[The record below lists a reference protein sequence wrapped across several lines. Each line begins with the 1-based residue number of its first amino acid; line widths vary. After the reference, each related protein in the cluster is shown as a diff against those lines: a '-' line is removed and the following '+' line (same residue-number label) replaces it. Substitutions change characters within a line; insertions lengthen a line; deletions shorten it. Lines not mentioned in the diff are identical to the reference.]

1 MIRRALLLSL
11 SVAILSSVGLAQ
23 GEEAQF
29 NQRQAKALN
38 AYAKKAFDKGFPRIA
53 KVVWLKTIKLYDADN
68 QDAWTALGYVKNG
81 SSWVL
86 DTSNPYPTKDSGKGS
101 DGKPLQSQ
109 YRALEK
115 KLAAQHRAMAKKYE
129 KADRRDRA
137 THHWQM
143 VLRWVK
149 EDGEASAALAHK
161 EVGGLS
167 GTDLE
172 QTLYERS
179 KMIEKAIEEQAGV
192 DYETEVVTSAKC
204 EPLDRAQV
212 PYVTVKSEHF
222 VLHGDQEDE
231 ANLHEALMWA
241 ERTLKI
247 CQVAFPWGAPDG
259 KWPNEWAFFPAKET
273 YQQVLK
279 ANQVP
284 NLEWRLE
291 NTSTCGIGNTVVAA
305 TSGKQVLLDAA
316 VRNVARPCSG
326 LGSDGFSEG
335 IGHTFVGM
343 IFNNNRLFSVD
354 LKKQEGTTASEEDRE
369 FQSPD
374 FDVWK
379 NLSLE
384 MAWKSTGGVPA
395 NELPFADASNF
406 TNEER
411 IKAWSFCDYMM
422 RRDPQM
428 LRTMDQIAQEMK
440 SKRMRQPLEFE
451 KRFQAKH
458 GDVSI
463 PQLDKEWEDFW
474 TEASPVLKAIQNNTP
489 PVSAISKGVDKW
501 LEALNKA
508 RKARNRTPVTW
519 SAVLSTRCKAH
530 ADYLKANKDQR
541 GPAAEHSEKVDLGG
555 SYTNSLFAQ
564 MAVVETSGKP
574 SKADKLIERWI
585 YKPGYRDLLINHRL
599 LTVGMYLEGD
609 IMVMNATSGLGDP
622 KDPQSGFDCFP
633 PRNVQ
638 QTTYERE
645 VSVAELGP
653 EAEALLAANGRA
665 GKKTIGFPLTMHFGS
680 NGGIGLRGTLKCQV
694 AGKDGTPVEGVM
706 VFDDG
711 EVRTTT
717 APGMATFW
725 PLDPLPKGQVT
736 FVWTWSRNGQAG
748 KLNGG
753 FNAK

>member
-11 SVAILSSVGLAQ
+11 FALATAATVAAQ

-53 KVVWLKTIKLYDADN
+53 KVVWLKTIKLYDSDN
-68 QDAWTALGYVKNG
+68 KDAWTALGYVKNG

-86 DTSNPYPTKDSGKGS
+86 DTKRPYPTKDTGKGS

-115 KLAAQHRAMAKKYE
+115 KLATQHRSMARKYE

-137 THHWQM
+137 SHHWRM

-149 EDGEASAALAHK
+149 EDDEAAKALAHK
-161 EVGGLS
+161 EIAGLS

-172 QTLYERS
+172 RTLYDRS
-179 KMIEKAIEEQAGV
+179 KMIEKAIEAQSQV
-192 DYETEVVTSAKC
+192 DYETEAVTDVKC
-204 EPLDRAQV
+204 EPLDRAQI
-212 PYVTVKSEHF
+212 PYITITSEHF
-222 VLHGDQEDE
+222 VLHGDADDE
-231 ANLHEALMWA
+231 ANLREALEWA
-241 ERTLKI
+241 ERTLRVCK
-247 CQVAFPWGAPDG
+247 VAYPWGAPDA
-259 KWPNEWAFFPAKET
+259 KWPSQWAFFPAKET

-326 LGSDGFSEG
+326 LSSDGFSEG

-406 TNEER
+406 TNEQR

-422 RRDPQM
+422 RRDPEM
-428 LRTMDQIAQEMK
+428 LRTMDKIALEMK

-451 KRFQAKH
+451 KRFQAAH
-458 GDVSI
+458 AEVSI
-463 PQLDKEWEDFW
+463 PQLDK
-474 TEASPVLKAIQNNTP
+474 TSQGLAIASITGYVG
-489 PVSAISKGVDKW
+489 ISD
-501 LEALNKA
+501 LFI
-508 RKARNRTPVTW
+508 
-519 SAVLSTRCKAH
+519 VLSGAWAH
-530 ADYLKANKDQR
+530 EADGSIRDVRAWGER
-541 GPAAEHSEKVDLGG
+541 GWCVP
-555 SYTNSLFAQ
+555 
-564 MAVVETSGKP
+564 
-574 SKADKLIERWI
+574 
-585 YKPGYRDLLINHRL
+585 
-599 LTVGMYLEGD
+599 
-609 IMVMNATSGLGDP
+609 
-622 KDPQSGFDCFP
+622 
-633 PRNVQ
+633 
-638 QTTYERE
+638 TYM
-645 VSVAELGP
+645 P
-653 EAEALLAANGRA
+653 
-665 GKKTIGFPLTMHFGS
+665 
-680 NGGIGLRGTLKCQV
+680 
-694 AGKDGTPVEGVM
+694 
-706 VFDDG
+706 
-711 EVRTTT
+711 
-717 APGMATFW
+717 APG
-725 PLDPLPKGQVT
+725 P
-736 FVWTWSRNGQAG
+736 
-748 KLNGG
+748 
-753 FNAK
+753 

>member
-11 SVAILSSVGLAQ
+11 FALATTAPVSAQ
-23 GEEAQF
+23 GEEVQF

-38 AYAKKAFDKGFPRIA
+38 AYAKKAFSKGFPRIA
-53 KVVWLKTIKLYDADN
+53 KVVWLKTIKLYDSDN
-68 QDAWTALGYVKNG
+68 KDAWTALGYVKNG

-86 DTSNPYPTKDSGKGS
+86 DTKRPYPTKDTGKGS

-115 KLAAQHRAMAKKYE
+115 KLATQHRSMARKYE

-137 THHWQM
+137 SHHWRM

-149 EDGEASAALAHK
+149 EDGEASKALAHK
-161 EVGGLS
+161 EIAGLS

-172 QTLYERS
+172 RTLYDRS
-179 KMIEKAIEEQAGV
+179 KMIEKAIEEQSGI
-192 DYETEVVTSAKC
+192 DYETEVVTDSTSG
-204 EPLDRAQV
+204 PLDQAQV
-212 PYVTVKSEHF
+212 PYVTIKSEHF
-222 VLHGDQEDE
+222 ILHGDPEDE
-231 ANLHEALMWA
+231 ANLREALEWA
-241 ERTLKI
+241 ERTLEVCK
-247 CQVAFPWGAPDG
+247 VAYPWGAPDG
-259 KWPNEWAFFPAKET
+259 KWGAEWAFFTAKET
-273 YQQVLK
+273 YQQILK
-279 ANQVP
+279 ANKVP

-305 TSGKQVLLDAA
+305 TNGKQVLLDAA

-326 LGSDGFSEG
+326 LSSDGFSEG

-406 TNEER
+406 TNEQR

-428 LRTMDQIAQEMK
+428 LRTMDKIALEMK

-451 KRFQAKH
+451 KRFQAAH
-458 GDVSI
+458 EEVSI

-501 LEALNKA
+501 LIALNKA

-541 GPAAEHSEKVDLGG
+541 GPAAEHREKVDLGG

-564 MAVVETSGKP
+564 MAVVETAGKP

-622 KDPQSGFDCFP
+622 KDPQAGFDCFP
-633 PRNVQ
+633 SRNMQ
-638 QTTYERE
+638 QATYERE
-645 VSVAELGP
+645 VPVAELGP
-653 EAEALLAANGRA
+653 EVEALLAANGRA

-680 NGGIGLRGTLKCQV
+680 NGGIGLRGSLKCQV
-694 AGKDGTPVEGVM
+694 MGKDDKPVEGVL

-725 PLDPLPKGQVT
+725 PLDPLPKGQIR
-736 FVWTWSRNGQAG
+736 FIWTWSRNGQAG